1 MKKIK
6 IVHEQ
11 ATGNR
16 ANLKT
21 LIDQIMSGPNPH
33 PKDSSFRLT
42 VSGWAKPS
50 HGTFDFQG
58 KYLKKLDTNVV
69 TEDGRNLEM
78 DHGIVVLPDGGI
90 IKVKSEL
97 ISNTRLGFLM
107 IQKSK
112 QYSHIRY
119 LRLMRQIF
127 QQHPS

>member
-58 KYLKKLDTNVV
+58 KIPPIRFRI
-69 TEDGRNLEM
+69 GF
-78 DHGIVVLPDGGI
+78 HI
-90 IKVKSEL
+90 IL
-97 ISNTRLGFLM
+97 CLL
-107 IQKSK
+107 
-112 QYSHIRY
+112 
-119 LRLMRQIF
+119 
-127 QQHPS
+127 